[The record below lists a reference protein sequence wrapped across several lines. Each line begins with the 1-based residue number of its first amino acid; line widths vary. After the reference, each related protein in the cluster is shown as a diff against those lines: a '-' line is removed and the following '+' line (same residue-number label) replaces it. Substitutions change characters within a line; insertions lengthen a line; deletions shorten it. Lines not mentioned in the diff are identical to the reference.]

1 MVLFYFISFQGR
13 CQSKLVLSEDYLFSS
28 LYMIFLGDFNLLC
41 ALKWLQCT
49 VVSQL
54 SFPVI
59 FLSLFKVSFLN
70 SQFTGN
76 WTPPPRYPNGNWITT
91 GSTFNTVTLCIT
103 PWCEIFLFQ
112 WKPLPHI
119 TVFMQKSYRVPKHF
133 LSLMPISNSV
143 NNML

>member
-1 MVLFYFISFQGR
+1 MPKQVGLVRRSF
-13 CQSKLVLSEDYLFSS
+13 FSP
-28 LYMIFLGDFNLLC
+28 LYMIILGDFNLLC
-41 ALKWLQCT
+41 ALKWLQYT

-76 WTPPPRYPNGNWITT
+76 WTSPPRYPNGNRITT
-91 GSTFNTVTLCIT
+91 NSTFNTVILCIT
-103 PWCEIFLFQ
+103 PWCEIVLFQ

-119 TVFMQKSYRVPKHF
+119 TVFMQKSYRVAKHF
-133 LSLMPISNSV
+133 FSLMPIPNPVS
-143 NNML
+143 NML